1 MRRHELETVHI
12 ELSVLSPLRP
22 FPVRDEVDLLEQLR
36 PGHDGLVLQAGAYH
50 ATFLPKVWES
60 LPTPRRFVGEL
71 KRKAGLPADFWHE
84 DIQLFRYHTE
94 TFGEPAEA
102 PALSIGKAKSM
113 SAPNPQTVEKTER
126 TITNRINVRASPNIR
141 AALLITLTPG
151 QKITVESVTENREWH
166 QITYAGR
173 RKGFVYS
180 DVLRLR
186 SR

>member
-1 MRRHELETVHI
+1 M
-12 ELSVLSPLRP
+12 
-22 FPVRDEVDLLEQLR
+22 RDEVDLLEQLR

-102 PALSIGKAKSM
+102 PA
-113 SAPNPQTVEKTER
+113 
-126 TITNRINVRASPNIR
+126 
-141 AALLITLTPG
+141 
-151 QKITVESVTENREWH
+151 
-166 QITYAGR
+166 
-173 RKGFVYS
+173 
-180 DVLRLR
+180 
-186 SR
+186 